1 MYPAGRRAARRCWR
15 TRVLPP
21 RPWPRGSGAAQRL
34 EFFGE
39 HAALVAPRLLLVAL
53 ARDDLSRGARDEVLV
68 GELGRERGEL
78 LIEPGHLAGEAAAL
92 LLHVD
97 GAAERHEH
105 GAAVAEHRVAAR
117 ASCARFAVERQR
129 FELGEPQNR
138 FPLAFERAPRR
149 GTAGGGGRGD
159 ARLGGHAI

>member
-53 ARDDLSRGARDEVLV
+53 GVDDLSRGAGDEVLV

-78 LIEPGHLAGEAAAL
+78 LIAPGHLAAEAAAL

-117 ASCARFAVERQR
+117 AVPDIWARLAVERQR

-138 FPLAFERAPRR
+138 VPLAFERAPRR
-149 GTAGGGGRGD
+149 GAARGDGRGD
-159 ARLGGHAI
+159 ACLGG